1 MKIYTFIEQFCSD
14 IIKEVQER
22 KQVIDLTEFPY
33 DEIVTDNEGKKYP
46 AINIDGIMV
55 PLNDLFVM
63 ERVDFIREWKL
74 PSAAESYDN
83 YMSNMDVLEGEEAVA
98 KIRLALKA
106 EADRLSSI
114 NVDDIPD
121 YVV

>member
-1 MKIYTFIEQFCSD
+1 MRIYAFIEQFCSD
-14 IIKEVQER
+14 IIAEAQER

-33 DEIVTDNEGKKYP
+33 DELIADSEGKLYP

-55 PLNDLFVM
+55 PLNDLFVL
-63 ERVDFIREWKL
+63 ERLDFISEWKL
-74 PSAAESYDN
+74 PHAAESYDN
-83 YMSNMDVLEGEEAVA
+83 YMSNMEVLEGEEAVA

-106 EADRLSSI
+106 EADRLSAVS
-114 NVDDIPD
+114 VTDIPD

>member
-63 ERVDFIREWKL
+63 ERADFIREWKL